1 MTRGGR
7 CKTIMAKD
15 YYKLL
20 GIEKSASQDEI
31 KKAFRVLAH
40 KHHPDK
46 QGGDEA
52 KFKEINE
59 AYQVLGDEKK
69 RAQYDQF
76 GSGAFDGSAG
86 GGGGYGGGGFNGA
99 GFDFS
104 GFQGAGFEDLG
115 DIFGGMFGG
124 SRGGSRERRG
134 GDIQVDVHLSFHES
148 IFGVD
153 KEISLTKNVSCERC
167 SGNGAEPGKG
177 VKKCGTCDGNGVVIG
192 VQRTILGAMQTK
204 RMCETCHGTGE
215 IPNTPCSTCHGAG
228 LEKKRKTLNVHIP
241 SGVEDGNV
249 LRVRSEGEAIKGGE
263 SGDLFVRIGVKPDQ
277 RFERDGDTIYS
288 EKQIGFTQAALG
300 AVVAIE
306 TVDGKADL
314 TIPAG
319 TQSQTQLRLRGK
331 GVPTRGGRGDHI
343 VIVKVVTPHKL
354 SKEQRKMLETLGLN
368 E

>member
-1 MTRGGR
+1 
-7 CKTIMAKD
+7 MAKD

-20 GIEKSASQDEI
+20 NIDKSASQDEI
-31 KKAFRVLAH
+31 KKAFRTLAH

-76 GSGAFDGSAG
+76 GSGAFDGSG
-86 GGGGYGGGGFNGA
+86 GGGGYSGAGGGFNGG

-104 GFQGAGFEDLG
+104 GADFGDLG
-115 DIFGGMFGG
+115 EMFGDMFGG
-124 SRGGSRERRG
+124 GRQSSRQRRG
-134 GDIQVDVHLSFHES
+134 ADIQVDVQLSFHDS
-148 IFGVD
+148 IFGIS
-153 KEISLTKNVSCERC
+153 KEISLTKNTACERC
-167 SGNGAEPGKG
+167 AGNGAEPGKG
-177 VKKCGTCDGNGVVIG
+177 VKKCGICDGHGVVIG

-204 RMCETCHGTGE
+204 RTCETCQGSGE
-215 IPNTPCSTCHGAG
+215 IPNTPCTTCHGTG
-228 LEKKRKTLNVHIP
+228 IEKKRKTLNVQIP
-241 SGVEDGNV
+241 VGVEEGNV
-249 LRVRSEGEAIKGGE
+249 LRVRSEGEAIKGGAT
-263 SGDLFVRIGVKPDQ
+263 GDLFVRISVKPDS
-277 RFERDGDTIYS
+277 RFERDGETIYS
-288 EKQIGFTQAALG
+288 EKRIGFTQAALG

-331 GVPTRGGRGDHI
+331 GVPTRNGRGDHI
-343 VIVKVVTPHKL
+343 VVIQVVTPHKL
-354 SKEQRKMLETLGLN
+354 SKEQKKMLETLGLN

>member
-1 MTRGGR
+1 MP
-7 CKTIMAKD
+7 KD

-86 GGGGYGGGGFNGA
+86 GGFGGGGFNGG

-104 GFQGAGFEDLG
+104 GADFGDLG
-115 DIFGGMFGG
+115 DLFGGMFGG
-124 SRGGSRERRG
+124 SRQSQQQRRG
-134 GDIQVDVHLSFHES
+134 GDIQVDVQLSFYES
-148 IFGVD
+148 IFGIE
-153 KEISLTKNVSCERC
+153 KEISLTKHIACERC
-167 SGNGAEPGKG
+167 GGNGAEPGKG
-177 VKKCGTCDGNGVVIG
+177 VKKCGICDGNGVVIG

-204 RMCETCHGTGE
+204 RTCETCHGSGE
-215 IPNTPCSTCHGAG
+215 IPNTPCTTCRGDG
-228 LEKKRKTLNVHIP
+228 LEKKRKTIHVNIP
-241 SGVEDGNV
+241 AGVEEGNV
-249 LRVRSEGEAIKGGE
+249 LRVRGEGEAIKGGA
-263 SGDLFVRIGVKPDQ
+263 SGELFVRISVKPDT
-277 RFERDGDTIYS
+277 RFEREGDTIYS
-288 EKQIGFTQAALG
+288 EKKIGFTQAALG
-300 AVVAIE
+300 CVVPVE
-306 TVDGKADL
+306 TVDGKVDL
-314 TIPAG
+314 TIPSA
-319 TQSQTQLRLRGK
+319 TQSNAQFRLRGK
-331 GVPTRGGRGDHI
+331 GVPSRNGRGDQI